1 MGFPPSRS
9 VPVAKSHG
17 LSGGFSGAARPSLTV
32 FSSALFG
39 TVVSSTL
46 LLATLFS
53 THAQAQSGS
62 DAGSPAPEQ
71 APPAPAGAEL
81 KAPEP
86 DAPLP
91 GTTSRSAPKT
101 LREGQRLPEN
111 MQTWLHDRVASRPP
125 RLVRSAGSANPAAVA
140 SPEREPD
147 PVEDARAVRSRRMR
161 SFDEAGITVLSNRAS
176 KDPPRLARVEPQR
189 VAEPAPFLPRPEPT
203 EIEPDPEEEPSRVT
217 ETRSLRA
224 GIARTSVPRSSFDD
238 GFGWATLAAG
248 GSALGLAALW
258 FRRRRRASRN

>member
-1 MGFPPSRS
+1 VANGHGPSGDAS
-9 VPVAKSHG
+9 A
-17 LSGGFSGAARPSLTV
+17 AARRSATPFSMTL
-32 FSSALFG
+32 FSSARFG
-39 TVVSSTL
+39 TAVCSTL
-46 LLATLFS
+46 LCATLFS

-71 APPAPAGAEL
+71 APAAPAGAEL

-86 DAPLP
+86 EAPLP
-91 GTTSRSAPKT
+91 GTTSPSAPKT

-111 MQTWLHDRVASRPP
+111 LQSWLHDRVASRPP
-125 RLVRSAGSANPAAVA
+125 RIVRSTGSTTTAAVA

-147 PVEDARAVRSRRMR
+147 PVEDSRAVRSRRMR

-176 KDPPRLARVEPQR
+176 QDSPSLARVEPTR
-189 VAEPAPFLPRPEPT
+189 VAAPAPLLPPPEPT

-224 GIARTSVPRSSFDD
+224 GVARASVPRRSFDD

-258 FRRRRRASRN
+258 FRRRGRASRGE